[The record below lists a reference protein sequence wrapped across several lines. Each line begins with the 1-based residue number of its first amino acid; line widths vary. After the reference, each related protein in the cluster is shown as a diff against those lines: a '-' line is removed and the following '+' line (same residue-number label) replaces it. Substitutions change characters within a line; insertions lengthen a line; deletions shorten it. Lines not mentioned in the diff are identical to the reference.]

1 MKISA
6 FRICGALKFLLP
18 GLYVAGAAVV
28 WLYFAGANPDG
39 LANIWIVI
47 YTFPIVAVGT
57 YLLNQQ
63 FPYMPGSYYTA
74 HALYF
79 WTSVIFLALLLFL
92 ILRGLQKLFHPGPTD
107 QPHS

>member
-6 FRICGALKFLLP
+6 FRICGTLKFLLP
-18 GLYVAGAAVV
+18 GLYFAGAAVI
-28 WLYFAGANPDG
+28 WFYFAGANPDG

-79 WTSVIFLALLLFL
+79 WPSVIFLAFILFL
-92 ILRGLQKLFHPGPTD
+92 TLHGLQKLFRPRADDHHP
-107 QPHS
+107 